1 MLSLL
6 ACFGAQPPCTKA
18 SIQVYSKLAGTFLG
32 SIQRPCVK
40 NVDAYSVLRK
50 LQDQVATWL
59 CHPKM
64 QPRYLALFVG
74 RSRLTSPDFPFVYH
88 LGVKS
93 SRKVLDVLSKALQID
108 ALWDEDL
115 AHTKIR
121 LAAKDVDVA
130 HRGNSLTTYRLRNF
144 RGLPDELLP
153 LELEAFTF
161 HADIHEITAHY
172 KARRL
177 GRINLFPD
185 LKRLNLGSLLDFDF
199 EQTSKTKR
207 LTFLRVCLPTLGKDV
222 GLMLGLQTLSV
233 KTSNVGCIP
242 TTIGLLTR
250 LTRLVLLGGFTQTIP
265 PEVGNLVELKKLTI
279 QNTRLSGSIPSELCQ
294 LTNLEQLKLASN
306 PHLEGS
312 LPDEFC
318 NLKLLSN
325 LVLHD
330 TPVKT
335 NGLLDGWQHHLV
347 SPLESYWTRQV

>member
-1 MLSLL
+1 
-6 ACFGAQPPCTKA
+6 
-18 SIQVYSKLAGTFLG
+18 
-32 SIQRPCVK
+32 
-40 NVDAYSVLRK
+40 
-50 LQDQVATWL
+50 
-59 CHPKM
+59 
-64 QPRYLALFVG
+64 
-74 RSRLTSPDFPFVYH
+74 
-88 LGVKS
+88 
-93 SRKVLDVLSKALQID
+93 
-108 ALWDEDL
+108 
-115 AHTKIR
+115 
-121 LAAKDVDVA
+121 
-130 HRGNSLTTYRLRNF
+130 
-144 RGLPDELLP
+144 
-153 LELEAFTF
+153 
-161 HADIHEITAHY
+161 
-172 KARRL
+172 
-177 GRINLFPD
+177 
-185 LKRLNLGSLLDFDF
+185 
-199 EQTSKTKR
+199 
-207 LTFLRVCLPTLGKDV
+207 
-222 GLMLGLQTLSV
+222 MLGLQTLSV